1 MDCNGNI
8 YNIGMGC
15 CEPVLGPIE
24 NYYTKPTID
33 RMLDEIT
40 SAITSGCCI
49 TPEEVD
55 EKIDEAISGISVSGV
70 TEEELNEA
78 IASAKTEIEGEIPS
92 LDGYATE
99 QWVEDKH
106 YITGVDLSDYA
117 LKSEIPV
124 VPTSNTAFTNDAG
137 YLTEHQS
144 LSGYATEAFVSAF
157 TYDKATIDEKV
168 AGGGSFDPSQYYNKT
183 ATDELLAEKL
193 DVTAYTPVD
202 LSNYY
207 TTGETVNLVESA
219 VTRVEDEIPTVPT
232 SNTAFTNDAG
242 YLTEHQSLSGYATE
256 QWVEDKHYITGVDLS
271 NYATKAE
278 IPVVPTDI
286 SAFNNDVG
294 YITGVDLSNYAT
306 KDNLTAATDDMAT
319 KTWVGQQGYLT
330 EHQSL
335 TAYSTTEQVNSAIT
349 QAVSGKQDT
358 LISGTNIKT
367 INNESLLGSGNI
379 TIQGGGATYTAGT
392 GIDITNDVISTTLP
406 ITTGTGLY
414 SVVVATTDNQYKPTA
429 SGSYSYAEG
438 KSTSATGNTAHA
450 EGNTTKAYGAY
461 SHAEGYNSTASNDA
475 AHAEGE
481 YTSATGN
488 SSHAEG
494 YNTKAYGAYSHAE
507 GNNAIASGH
516 SSHAEGN
523 QTKANGKFSH
533 AEGTYTTAIGDDSH
547 AEGSNTTAVTL
558 HSHAEGAYTKA
569 NQMYA
574 HAEGRFTV
582 ANGYYSH
589 AEGNY
594 TVTYNDSEHASGE
607 YNVSNTG
614 STDADKTLFSVGNGT
629 QSSRHNAFEV
639 RKNGDVYVTSGGTDV
654 KLQDHLGG
662 GGTAYSAGTGI
673 DITDNVISSTL
684 PLSAGT
690 GSKSIIEGYHVN
702 IASGAASHAEG
713 LYTEAKNI
721 AEHASGMYNVS
732 HTGNTTAASTL
743 FSVGNGDEN
752 TRRNAFEIR
761 QNGDIYIRKNNT
773 DVRLQ
778 DITPGIWCGTMAE
791 YQQISGSTDNNTIY
805 LIHS

>member
-15 CEPVLGPIE
+15 CEPMLGPIE
-24 NYYTKPTID
+24 NYYTKPATD
-33 RMLDEIT
+33 RRIQ
-40 SAITSGCCI
+40 
-49 TPEEVD
+49 EE
-55 EKIDEAISGISVSGV
+55 ISGISAVTIDEVQEMIDEAVSGITVSGV
-70 TEEELNEA
+70 TEEQMNEA
-78 IASAKTEIEGEIPS
+78 IASAKTQIEAEIPTVPTKVSAFENDVPYLTEHQS
-92 LDGYATE
+92 LSGYATE

-219 VTRVEDEIPTVPT
+219 VTRVEGEIPTVPT

-271 NYATKAE
+271 NYATTSDVNNVSTALTSHASNTTIHVTPEQVSNWNAKSDFSGSYNDLTDKPT
-278 IPVVPTDI
+278 IPTVPTDI

-358 LISGTNIKT
+358 LVSSVNIKT

-379 TIQGGGATYTAGT
+379 TIQGGGTDAPISAGT
-392 GIDITNDVISTTLP
+392 GTEAIVENF
-406 ITTGTGLY
+406 
-414 SVVVATTDNQYKPTA
+414 
-429 SGSYSYAEG
+429 
-438 KSTSATGNTAHA
+438 TGNTAS
-450 EGNTTKAYGAY
+450 GNY
-461 SHAEGYNSTASNDA
+461 SNAEGYM
-475 AHAEGE
+475 
-481 YTSATGN
+481 TSA
-488 SSHAEG
+488 SG
-494 YNTKAYGAYSHAE
+494 Y
-507 GNNAIASGH
+507 
-516 SSHAEGN
+516 
-523 QTKANGKFSH
+523 
-533 AEGTYTTAIGDDSH
+533 
-547 AEGSNTTAVTL
+547 
-558 HSHAEGAYTKA
+558 
-569 NQMYA
+569 
-574 HAEGRFTV
+574 
-582 ANGYYSH
+582 
-589 AEGNY
+589 
-594 TVTYNDSEHASGE
+594 
-607 YNVSNTG
+607 
-614 STDADKTLFSVGNGT
+614 
-629 QSSRHNAFEV
+629 
-639 RKNGDVYVTSGGTDV
+639 
-654 KLQDHLGG
+654 
-662 GGTAYSAGTGI
+662 
-673 DITDNVISSTL
+673 
-684 PLSAGT
+684 
-690 GSKSIIEGYHVN
+690 
-702 IASGAASHAEG
+702 ASHAEG
-713 LYTEAKNI
+713 FYTETKNYG
-721 AEHASGMYNVS
+721 EHASGMYNVS
-732 HTGNTTAASTL
+732 HTGSYTKDQTL
-743 FSVGNGDEN
+743 FSVGNGDKK

-791 YQQISGSTDNNTIY
+791 YQEISGSTDNNTIY

>member
-49 TPEEVD
+49 TPEQVD
-55 EKIDEAISGISVSGV
+55 EKIDEAISGITVSGV

-219 VTRVEDEIPTVPT
+219 VTRVEGEIPTVPT

-271 NYATKAE
+271 DYALKSE
-278 IPVVPTDI
+278 IPTVPT
-286 SAFNNDVG
+286 SNTAFTNDAG

-306 KDNLTAATDDMAT
+306 VDNLTAATDDMAT

-358 LISGTNIKT
+358 LVSSVNIKT

-379 TIQGGGATYTAGT
+379 TIQGGGGTDAPISAGT
-392 GIDITNDVISTTLP
+392 GTNALIEN
-406 ITTGTGLY
+406 Y
-414 SVVVATTDNQYKPTA
+414 
-429 SGSYSYAEG
+429 
-438 KSTSATGNTAHA
+438 TGNTA
-450 EGNTTKAYGAY
+450 GGDY
-461 SHAEGYNSTASNDA
+461 SHAEGT
-475 AHAEGE
+475 G
-481 YTSATGN
+481 TRATGN
-488 SSHAEG
+488 TSHAEG
-494 YNTKAYGAYSHAE
+494 HNSYAYGQYSHAE
-507 GNNAIASGH
+507 GD
-516 SSHAEGN
+516 
-523 QTKANGKFSH
+523 T
-533 AEGTYTTAIGDDSH
+533 TTASNDS
-547 AEGSNTTAVTL
+547 
-558 HSHAEGAYTKA
+558 
-569 NQMYA
+569 A
-574 HAEGRFTV
+574 HAEGRKTV
-582 ANGYYSH
+582 ASGKYSH

-594 TVTYNDSEHASGE
+594 TTADTLYAHSEGYTTVASGQTSHAE
-607 YNVSNTG
+607 GYMTHANGNTSHSEG
-614 STDADKTLFSVGNGT
+614 SATYA
-629 QSSRHNAFEV
+629 
-639 RKNGDVYVTSGGTDV
+639 NGD
-654 KLQDHLGG
+654 Q
-662 GGTAYSAGTGI
+662 
-673 DITDNVISSTL
+673 
-684 PLSAGT
+684 
-690 GSKSIIEGYHVN
+690 
-702 IASGAASHAEG
+702 SHAEG
-713 LYTEAKNI
+713 LHTETNNV
-721 AEHASGMYNVS
+721 AEHASGRYNVS